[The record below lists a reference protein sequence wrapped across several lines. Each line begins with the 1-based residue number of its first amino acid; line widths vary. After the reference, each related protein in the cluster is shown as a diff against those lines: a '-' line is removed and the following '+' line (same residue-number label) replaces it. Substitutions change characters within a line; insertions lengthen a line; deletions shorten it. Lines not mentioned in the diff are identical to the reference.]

1 MEKNLEKTAVFYFD
15 NACNIR
21 GSKSASHY
29 HDCLEIYYMKDGACN
44 YFIDDK
50 SHKVETGD
58 VVFIPQ
64 GVIHKTNYESEY
76 HARWLINCSYNYLPS
91 SVLPYLSKIPHLFK
105 RSKLTEECEKVMLKI
120 SEEYALNDNFS
131 NDALRGLVYELIFLL
146 FRNSSGQTTTHSCNL
161 IAEQAVKYIQ
171 DNYQNQISLSETA
184 LTLSVSPEH
193 LSRAFKKD
201 TGFGFS
207 EYLTLLR
214 LQKAEYIL
222 KNEPGKSVNEVAF
235 ACGFN
240 DSNYF
245 SYKFKKQYGVSP
257 SSVKKNK

>member
-1 MEKNLEKTAVFYFD
+1 MIENNDNNAVIYFD
-15 NACNIR
+15 KAHKIR
-21 GSKSASHY
+21 GSKSVDHY
-29 HDCLEIYYMKDGACN
+29 HDCLEVYYMKDGACN

-50 SHKVETGD
+50 SHRVEPGD

-76 HARWLINCSYNYLPS
+76 HARWLLNCSYSYLPN
-91 SVLPYLSKIPHLFK
+91 SVLPYINKIPHLFK
-105 RSKLTEECEKVMLKI
+105 RSKLTEECERVMLKI
-120 SEEYALNDNFS
+120 GEEYSQKDSFS
-131 NDALRGLVYELIFLL
+131 NDAIQGLIYELIFLL
-146 FRNSSGQTTTHSCNL
+146 VRNSSSQSPSYSGNV
-161 IAEQAVKYIQ
+161 IVEQAVKYIQ
-171 DNYQNQISLSETA
+171 DNYPNQISLSETA
-184 LTLSVSPEH
+184 LNLSVSPEH
-193 LSRAFKKD
+193 LSRAFKKE

-257 SSVKKNK
+257 SGVKKFK